1 MKFKKIVGFGDSFVY
16 GDELLDPKLDPTTHH
31 SNELNTAYREQH
43 CFLGRIGCYYQCP
56 VENFGQ
62 SGGSLQ
68 SAMWTFLWWLEHEPN
83 PEQCL
88 ILIGLTNSYRFSH
101 YNPGRQ
107 LSPNDPQW
115 NRFAH
120 STWTENDYPQ
130 FENLIKL
137 QTTLTDCSELRQLR
151 YQAAAVLFDG
161 ASARRNLSLAQFN
174 VFAPPAQISNT
185 PTLLWPD
192 WSIVDWINGH
202 PEYKKPNGHPNEQ
215 GHQTIANRLI
225 SHWDSCIIKG

>member
-1 MKFKKIVGFGDSFVY
+1 
-16 GDELLDPKLDPTTHH
+16 
-31 SNELNTAYREQH
+31 
-43 CFLGRIGCYYQCP
+43 
-56 VENFGQ
+56 
-62 SGGSLQ
+62 
-68 SAMWTFLWWLEHEPN
+68 
-83 PEQCL
+83 
-88 ILIGLTNSYRFSH
+88 
-101 YNPGRQ
+101 
-107 LSPNDPQW
+107 
-115 NRFAH
+115 
-120 STWTENDYPQ
+120 
-130 FENLIKL
+130 
-137 QTTLTDCSELRQLR
+137 LR